1 MKTDKPTP
9 KKSEWQFFVNAEGY
23 VRYNEKCLMCI
34 HPCKQSHKAKVV
46 ICPKYEHRR

>member
-23 VRYNEKCLMCI
+23 INLQEKWVAFSERSDKSKLIKQVR
-34 HPCKQSHKAKVV
+34 
-46 ICPKYEHRR
+46 